1 MPGRDFAA
9 KDVWAASFPH
19 FAARQRVQRV
29 DSKVA
34 VRFFVAAV
42 VVVAIQLEAAAL
54 LVEEI
59 VEGPAELVEEP
70 VAVELVGVVVVVA
83 VDTAAVDRVVI
94 SVPGVVAVEVN
105 TGDWVGI
112 AEEVGSMLEG
122 HNMFE
127 VALAEVA
134 DSMLVA
140 RLGEDSKV
148 VAAED
153 SNSLVVIRRREPLRE
168 KVVTMFVASVQV
180 AGTLGFPKEKGL
192 RVEEQDT

>member
-83 VDTAAVDRVVI
+83 VAVVVAVDTAAVDRVVI

-112 AEEVGSMLEG
+112 VIEVDIE
-122 HNMFE
+122 
-127 VALAEVA
+127 
-134 DSMLVA
+134 
-140 RLGEDSKV
+140 
-148 VAAED
+148 
-153 SNSLVVIRRREPLRE
+153 
-168 KVVTMFVASVQV
+168 
-180 AGTLGFPKEKGL
+180 
-192 RVEEQDT
+192 

>member
-19 FAARQRVQRV
+19 FAARQRAQRV
-29 DSKVA
+29 DSKAA
-34 VRFFVAAV
+34 VQFFVAAA
-42 VVVAIQLEAAAL
+42 VAIQLEAAAL

-112 AEEVGSMLEG
+112 VIEVDIE
-122 HNMFE
+122 
-127 VALAEVA
+127 
-134 DSMLVA
+134 
-140 RLGEDSKV
+140 
-148 VAAED
+148 
-153 SNSLVVIRRREPLRE
+153 
-168 KVVTMFVASVQV
+168 
-180 AGTLGFPKEKGL
+180 
-192 RVEEQDT
+192 

>member
-1 MPGRDFAA
+1 M
-9 KDVWAASFPH
+9 
-19 FAARQRVQRV
+19 
-29 DSKVA
+29 
-34 VRFFVAAV
+34 V
-42 VVVAIQLEAAAL
+42 V
-54 LVEEI
+54 
-59 VEGPAELVEEP
+59 
-70 VAVELVGVVVVVA
+70 
-83 VDTAAVDRVVI
+83 
-94 SVPGVVAVEVN
+94 VEVN